1 MTYEPNLL
9 RTSAGAAPT
18 AAGPAAL
25 RRANLSLV
33 LRELRD
39 HESLSRADIAD
50 ATGLHRAT
58 VSNLMAELL
67 ERRLVR
73 EVGVEHVGAIGR
85 PRRAVALHGAHVGAL
100 GLEINVDYIAV
111 HGTDLSGRVL
121 VERRVAFDTMGSG
134 TDRAVRRLGLVAKEA
149 AEAMERARAVP
160 AGVAVA
166 VPGLVDVARGVVTLA
181 PNLYWH
187 DLPLAD
193 ELTSM
198 LRPLDV
204 PVRVDNDANLSAL
217 AEFTSGV
224 AAGTPDLVYLTGEVG
239 VGGGIISGG
248 RLLCGADGYS
258 GEVGHLRVDPNGDQ
272 CGCGRVGCWETKVGL
287 AALVRAAMP
296 EQAYGLPGMPVPDP
310 DERVADIA
318 RGLSSGDRR
327 MTQAVAQVG
336 QWLGLGGSILA
347 NLFNP
352 RVIVIGGYFASLA
365 QWLLPHAQDQLN
377 RLVVAGSGAQCR
389 FVAST
394 LGFGAA
400 SRGAASMV
408 VDQIIADP
416 TSILDSLPRPAVH

>member
-1 MTYEPNLL
+1 MSNGPHLTRP
-9 RTSAGAAPT
+9 SGGSPP
-18 AAGPAAL
+18 AGPAAL
-25 RRANLSLV
+25 RRANLALV

-39 HESLSRADIAD
+39 HASLSRADIAT

-58 VSNLMAELL
+58 VSSLMAELL

-73 EVGVEHVGAIGR
+73 ELGVEHVGAVGR

-100 GLEINVDYIAV
+100 GMEINVDYIAV

-121 VERRVAFDTMGSG
+121 VERRVVFDTMGSRP
-134 TDRAVRRLGLVAKEA
+134 DSAVRRLGLVAKESVK
-149 AEAMERARAVP
+149 AMARAGAVP
-160 AGVAVA
+160 AGIVVA

-181 PNLYWH
+181 PNLYWQ
-187 DLPLAD
+187 DLPLA
-193 ELTSM
+193 EQLSAM
-198 LRPLDV
+198 LGSLRV
-204 PVRVDNDANLSAL
+204 PVRVDNDANLAAL

-248 RLLCGADGYS
+248 KLLRGADGFS

-272 CGCGRVGCWETKVGL
+272 CGCGRIGCWETKVGL

-310 DERVADIA
+310 GERVADIA
-318 RGLSSGDRR
+318 RGLASGDRR
-327 MTQAVAQVG
+327 MMQAVAQVG
-336 QWLGLGGSILA
+336 QWLGLGGSIVA

-365 QWLLPHAQDQLN
+365 EWLLPHAQDQLQ
-377 RLVVAGSGAQCR
+377 RLVMAAPATQCR

-408 VDQIIADP
+408 VNQIIDDP
-416 TSILDSLPRPAVH
+416 TTIMDSLPRPAVY

>member
-1 MTYEPNLL
+1 MTKEPQLT
-9 RTSAGAAPT
+9 RAPGGAAPP
-18 AAGPAAL
+18 AGPAVL

-39 HESLSRADIAD
+39 HTSLSRADIAE

-100 GLEINVDYIAV
+100 GMEINVDYIAV

-121 VERRVAFDTMGSG
+121 VERRVVYDTMGSG
-134 TDRAVRRLGLVAKEA
+134 PDSAVRRLGLVAKEA
-149 AEAMERARAVP
+149 VEAMRRAGAAP
-160 AGVAVA
+160 AGIAVA
-166 VPGLVDVARGVVTLA
+166 VPGLVDVTRGVVTLA

-193 ELTSM
+193 QLSAI
-198 LRPLDV
+198 LGPLNV
-204 PVRVDNDANLSAL
+204 PVRVDNDANLAAL
-217 AEFTSGV
+217 AEYTSGI

-248 RLLCGADGYS
+248 KLLRGADGFS

-272 CGCGRVGCWETKVGL
+272 CGCGRIGCWETKVGL

-310 DERVADIA
+310 GERVADIA
-318 RGLSSGDRR
+318 RGLASGDRR
-327 MTQAVAQVG
+327 MMMAVAQVG
-336 QWLGLGGSILA
+336 EWLGLGGSILA

-365 QWLLPHAQDQLN
+365 QWLLPHAQDQLQ
-377 RLVVAGSGAQCR
+377 RLVVAAPAAQCR

-408 VDQIIADP
+408 VNHIIDDP
-416 TSILDSLPRPAVH
+416 AAIMDPLPRPAAY

>member
-1 MTYEPNLL
+1 MTYKPPN
-9 RTSAGAAPT
+9 RAPGGAP

-39 HESLSRADIAD
+39 HKSLSRAHIAE

-73 EVGVEHVGAIGR
+73 EVGVEHVGAVGR

-100 GLEINVDYIAV
+100 GMEINVDYIAV
-111 HGTDLSGRVL
+111 HGTDLGGRIL
-121 VERRVAFDTMGSG
+121 VERRVAYDAMGSG
-134 TDRAVRRLGLVAKEA
+134 PDSAVRRLGLVAEEA
-149 AEAMERARAVP
+149 VEAMRRAGASP
-160 AGVAVA
+160 AGIVVA
-166 VPGLVDVARGVVTLA
+166 VPGLVDVVRGVVTLA

-187 DLPLAD
+187 DLPLAGR
-193 ELTSM
+193 LSSLLSP
-198 LRPLDV
+198 LRV
-204 PVRVDNDANLSAL
+204 PVRVDNAANLAAL
-217 AEFTSGV
+217 AEYTSGV
-224 AAGTPDLVYLTGEVG
+224 AAGTPYLVYLTGEVG
-239 VGGGIISGG
+239 VGGGIILGG
-248 RLLCGADGYS
+248 ELLRGADGFS
-258 GEVGHLRVDPNGDQ
+258 GEVGHLQVDPNGAQ
-272 CGCGRVGCWETKVGL
+272 CGCGRIGCWETKVGL

-310 DERVADIA
+310 GERVADLA
-318 RGLSSGDRR
+318 RGLASGDRR
-327 MTQAVAQVG
+327 MTTAVAQVG
-336 QWLGLGGSILA
+336 EWLGLGGSILA

-365 QWLLPHAQDQLN
+365 QWLLPHAQDQLQ
-377 RLVVAGSGAQCR
+377 RLVVAAPAAQCR

-408 VDQIIADP
+408 VSDIIDDP
-416 TSILDSLPRPAVH
+416 TTIMDPTPRPVPH

>member
-1 MTYEPNLL
+1 M
-9 RTSAGAAPT
+9 
-18 AAGPAAL
+18 
-25 RRANLSLV
+25 
-33 LRELRD
+33 
-39 HESLSRADIAD
+39 SRADIAE

-100 GLEINVDYIAV
+100 GMEINVDYIAV

-121 VERRVAFDTMGSG
+121 VERRVVYDTMGSG
-134 TDRAVRRLGLVAKEA
+134 PDNSVRRLGLVAKEA
-149 AEAMERARAVP
+149 VEAMRRAGAAP
-160 AGVAVA
+160 AGIVVA

-181 PNLYWH
+181 PNLYWR

-193 ELTSM
+193 QLSAI
-198 LRPLDV
+198 LGPLQV
-204 PVRVDNDANLSAL
+204 PVRVDNDANLAAV
-217 AEFTSGV
+217 AEFTSGI

-248 RLLCGADGYS
+248 RLLRGADGFS

-310 DERVADIA
+310 GERMADIA
-318 RGLSSGDRR
+318 RGLASGDRR
-327 MTQAVAQVG
+327 MMMAVAQVG
-336 QWLGLGGSILA
+336 EWLGLGGSILA

-365 QWLLPHAQDQLN
+365 QWLLPHAQDQLQ
-377 RLVVAGSGAQCR
+377 RLVVAAPAAQCR

-408 VDQIIADP
+408 VNHIIDDP
-416 TSILDSLPRPAVH
+416 ATIMDPLPGPAVY

>member
-1 MTYEPNLL
+1 MTYKPP
-9 RTSAGAAPT
+9 RTRPPGGAPPAGA
-18 AAGPAAL
+18 AAL

-33 LRELRD
+33 LRKLRE
-39 HESLSRADIAD
+39 HASLSRAHIAE

-100 GLEINVDYIAV
+100 GMEINVDYIAV
-111 HGTDLSGRVL
+111 HGTDLSGRAL
-121 VERRVAFDTMGSG
+121 VERRVAYDAMGSG
-134 TDRAVRRLGLVAKEA
+134 PDRAVRRLGLVAKESV
-149 AEAMERARAVP
+149 EAMRRAGAAP

-166 VPGLVDVARGVVTLA
+166 VPGLVDVARGIVTLA

-187 DLPLAD
+187 DVPLAD
-193 ELTSM
+193 QLATM
-198 LRPLDV
+198 LGTPAV
-204 PVRVDNDANLSAL
+204 PVRVENDANLAAL
-217 AEFTSGV
+217 AEYTSGV
-224 AAGTPDLVYLTGEVG
+224 AAGTPYLVYLTGEVG
-239 VGGGIISGG
+239 VGGGIILGG
-248 RLLCGADGYS
+248 ELLRGADGFS
-258 GEVGHLRVDPNGDQ
+258 GEVGHLQVDPNGAR

-287 AALVRAAMP
+287 AALVGAAMP
-296 EQAYGLPGMPVPDP
+296 EQAYGLPGRPVPDP
-310 DERVADIA
+310 GERVADIA
-318 RGLSSGDRR
+318 RGLAAGDRR
-327 MTQAVAQVG
+327 MTMAVAQVG
-336 QWLGLGGSILA
+336 EWLGLGGSILA

-365 QWLLPHAQDQLN
+365 EWLLPHAQDQLQ
-377 RLVVAGSGAQCR
+377 RLMVAAPAAQCR

-408 VDQIIADP
+408 VSHLIDDP
-416 TSILDSLPRPAVH
+416 TTLMDALPRPAPR